1 MPHQCVRCGA
11 MYGDGSSEIL
21 NGCSCGAKLFFY
33 VKKESL
39 DKLKKEVDE
48 KLTKK
53 DRVEIEKDIYNMLGE
68 EVKEDDKPVILD
80 FESIRVIKS
89 GKYELDLVKL
99 FKKGPV
105 IYKLEEGKYLIDLPN
120 TFKSFSYAKK
130 AK

>member
-1 MPHQCVRCGA
+1 MPHQCVRCGK

-21 NGCSCGAKLFFY
+21 SGCSCGAKLFFF
-33 VKKESL
+33 VRKDSV

-48 KLTKK
+48 KLTKQ
-53 DRVEIEKDIYNMLGE
+53 DRVEIEKDIYNILGE

-80 FESIRVIKS
+80 FESVRVIKS

-120 TFKSFSYAKK
+120 TFKSFGHGKK